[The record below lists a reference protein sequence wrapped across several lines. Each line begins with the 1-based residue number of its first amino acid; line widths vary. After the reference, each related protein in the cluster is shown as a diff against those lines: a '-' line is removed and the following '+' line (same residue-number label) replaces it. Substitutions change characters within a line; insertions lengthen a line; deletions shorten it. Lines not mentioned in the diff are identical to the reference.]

1 MFLYVEII
9 VKTKTSVL
17 TNHSIGQ
24 Y

>member
-9 VKTKTSVL
+9 IKTKTSVL